1 MKTKQENSAC
11 NKQRNTWENPEI
23 ADILE
28 KYFPDYIKKHKIQY
42 HHYNVINAIM
52 KCRTPLL
59 GGHVD
64 ECDECGHLRCSYN
77 SCGNRHCP
85 KCRYLAKERWL
96 LDRKAELLPVTYY
109 HAVFTI
115 PDILNDLV
123 LENQRVI
130 YAILFRAASETILKL
145 CSDEKHLGA
154 LTGMIAILHTWGQNL
169 INHPHLHCIIPGGGL
184 SGDQKEWLY
193 PKKSKK
199 NKKFFIH
206 VNIISDLFKK
216 IFLSY
221 LKKAYKKNEL
231 IFEGRI
237 SHNRAPSEF
246 NALLSRLYKKT
257 WVTYC
262 KLPFGGPK
270 QVLEY
275 LGRYTHRVAISNNRI
290 KRIENGRV
298 YFAYKD
304 YRQGGKTK
312 EMTLEIY
319 EFIRRFLLHILPYG
333 FPKIRYYGILCSRM
347 KNQLLKIC
355 KKFLGVVIN
364 SDLTQKIKKNWQE
377 LYFEISGIDPC
388 LCPECGKGRM
398 KNIKIIPRVFPPG
411 LVPKRPDL
419 RLAATG
425 IYVQTVLSSS

>member
-1 MKTKQENSAC
+1 MKTQAEN
-11 NKQRNTWENPEI
+11 KTENNREYLQAKPEL
-23 ADILE
+23 ADILNA
-28 KYFPDYIKKHKIQY
+28 YFPGYIKKHKIPY
-42 HHYNVINAIM
+42 HYYNVINAIIS
-52 KCRTPLL
+52 CRTSIL

-64 ECDECGHLRCSYN
+64 ECDECGHIRCSYN

-85 KCRYLAKERWL
+85 KCRSLAKERWL

-123 LENQRVI
+123 LENQSVI

-145 CSDEKHLGA
+145 CADKKHLGA

-169 INHPHLHCIIPGGGL
+169 IDHPHLHCIIPGGGL
-184 SGDQKEWLY
+184 SEERKKWLY

-221 LKKAYKKNEL
+221 LKKAFKKSEL
-231 IFEGRI
+231 IFEGKI
-237 SHNRAPSEF
+237 IYLRAPSEF
-246 NALLSRLYKKT
+246 NSLLSKLYKKK

-262 KLPFGGPK
+262 KRPFGGPK

-290 KRIENGRV
+290 KRIEKRRV
-298 YFAYKD
+298 YFDYKD
-304 YRQGGKTK
+304 YRDGGKTK
-312 EMTLEIY
+312 EMSLEIY

-333 FPKIRYYGILCSRM
+333 FPKIRYYGILCSRK
-347 KNQLLKIC
+347 KNQFLEICRKI
-355 KKFLGVVIN
+355 LGAVIN
-364 SDLTQKIKKNWQE
+364 SNLAREVKKTWQE
-377 LYFEISGIDPC
+377 LYFEITGKDPC

-398 KNIKIIPRVFPPG
+398 INIKTIPRIFPPG
-411 LVPKRPDL
+411 F
-419 RLAATG
+419 
-425 IYVQTVLSSS
+425 SSP